1 MKKKFINDERDT
13 AQRRKVGSETCN
25 LLMLGLLLSL
35 LIQQTVLDAP
45 FEQYAAEFICFFAG
59 SFYIVVRNLALG
71 NDFIT
76 RREKSRKWLI
86 ISSLVGGLT
95 MTALLSFANYAEYG
109 DRHNFITLTGTIL
122 IFFITSTALM
132 FFGFSLLYTLNRK
145 KQMKIAKKLDEEEN
159 DLD

>member
-1 MKKKFINDERDT
+1 MKKEFIKDERDT

-35 LIQQTVLDAP
+35 IIQQTIMDAP
-45 FEQYAAEFICFFAG
+45 FEQYAAEFICFFAA
-59 SFYIVVRNLALG
+59 SLYIVARNLALG
-71 NDFIT
+71 TDFIT
-76 RREKSRKWLI
+76 RREKNRKWLI

-95 MTALLSFANYAEYG
+95 MTALLSIANYAEYG
-109 DRHNFITLTGTIL
+109 DKHNFITLTGTIL

-132 FFGFSLLYTLNRK
+132 FFGFSFLYTLNRK
-145 KQMKIAKKLDEEEN
+145 RQMKIAKKLDEEEN

>member
-13 AQRRKVGSETCN
+13 AQKQKIGNETCN

-35 LIQQTVLDAP
+35 LIQQTILDAP
-45 FEQYAAEFICFFAG
+45 FKQYAAEFICFFAA
-59 SFYIVVRNLALG
+59 SLYIVVRSFALG
-71 NDFIT
+71 TDFIT
-76 RREKSRKWLI
+76 RREKNKKWLI
-86 ISSLVGGLT
+86 ISSLVGGIT
-95 MTALLSFANYAEYG
+95 MTTLMSIQNYAKYG
-109 DRHNFITLTGTIL
+109 DKHNLFSLTGMIL

-145 KQMKIAKKLDEEEN
+145 RQQKIAKKLDEEEN

>member
-1 MKKKFINDERDT
+1 MKKEFINDERDT
-13 AQRRKVGSETCN
+13 SQRRKVGSETCN
-25 LLMLGLLLSL
+25 LLMIGLLLSL

-45 FEQYAAEFICFFAG
+45 FAQYAAEFICFFAA
-59 SFYIVVRNLALG
+59 SLYIVARNFALG
-71 NDFIT
+71 TDFII
-76 RREKSRKWLI
+76 RREKNRKWLI

-95 MTALLSFANYAEYG
+95 MTALLSFANYVEYG
-109 DRHNFITLTGTIL
+109 DKHNFITFTGTIL

-145 KQMKIAKKLDEEEN
+145 RQMKIAKKLDEEEN